1 MRGKSLPSAG
11 ISGEKNKIKMPWL
24 DVSTSRAHAHPS
36 HPAAPSKAEHS
47 LCYPGMSAPVGMATR
62 DAAAGMAGQEFAIGR
77 TGKCL
82 GD

>member
-11 ISGEKNKIKMPWL
+11 ISGEKKKNNALVRCQHRW
-24 DVSTSRAHAHPS
+24 AHAHPS

-62 DAAAGMAGQEFAIGR
+62 DAVAGMAGQEFAIGR